1 MHRGNLS
8 RVQTG
13 RACVAAAALAVTF
26 LQTAGTASA
35 QTVDYFA
42 TPWVVEPLPTE
53 NINPSTNASP
63 ISPSP
68 AQKPNTYS
76 GLYAQSLAT
85 SASNAPA
92 VQYMFNLG
100 VDEIATDNVA
110 ESDTDRK
117 ADLSSLFS
125 AGATVTADTARLNGV
140 LAATGYYERN
150 VVDTGLDRFSEYAY
164 ANGQGVVIPGNL
176 YVNVNGAIDDLSR
189 EGGGVQNPLLQSVA
203 DTHTYTI
210 GASPFL
216 VSHFGDLGLNVLRY
230 QIGQAWFSNDT
241 GPITT
246 PGLDIGPISASTNQ
260 NAREDFKMA
269 GTFLAR
275 LMSDLSLSA
284 TEDDAGASA
293 SGDFKKAN
301 GELINEYEITR
312 SASLIAGGGYEILR
326 DQDVPVVD
334 GQGTIWDVGAR
345 FRPDVDSSILLVY
358 GHHDGKS
365 DLAGEV
371 EWRLTARTDVYAE
384 YTDSLSTTQQTLIS
398 NDAGSL
404 LGPMGAV
411 TGITFDKSTLI
422 GVLDDTALNA
432 QPGNVSAFAPNG
444 IPLATS
450 NDYVPLLNGLFRAKA
465 LSASARTLVNEDPIV
480 FTAYHI
486 QDISLEPFVVPS
498 SASEGGTLAWSPGL
512 SPSLSGLV
520 VIGFSHLTG
529 AEQADVYNAAV
540 GATYLLSDSLLIV
553 MRYDFIRRQAD
564 PSSSGYVQNAV
575 TLGLHKSF
583 N

>member
-1 MHRGNLS
+1 MHGGNVLQ
-8 RVQTG
+8 VQTG
-13 RACVAAAALAVTF
+13 RGCAGIVALAIVF
-26 LQTAGTASA
+26 LQAPGDTASA
-35 QTVDYFA
+35 QTADYFE
-42 TPWVVEPLPTE
+42 TPWVVAPLPS
-53 NINPSTNASP
+53 NSTNLSTT
-63 ISPSP
+63 PSQNSSAP
-68 AQKPNTYS
+68 AQS
-76 GLYAQSLAT
+76 ARSSLYAQSLAT
-85 SASNAPA
+85 SSSNAPP

-150 VVDTGLDRFSEYAY
+150 VVDTELDRYSEYAY

-189 EGGGVQNPLLQSVA
+189 TGGDVQNPLLQSVA

-230 QIGQAWFSNDT
+230 QIGQAWFSNNT
-241 GPITT
+241 GPIAA
-246 PGLDIGPISASTNQ
+246 PGLNIGPISASTNQ
-260 NAREDFKMA
+260 DAREDFKMA
-269 GTFLAR
+269 GTILAR

-312 SASLIAGGGYEILR
+312 SASIIAGGGYEILR
-326 DQDVPVVD
+326 DQEVPVVD
-334 GQGTIWDVGAR
+334 GQGPIWDVGAR
-345 FRPDVDSSILLVY
+345 FRPDIDSSILLVY

-384 YTDSLSTTQQTLIS
+384 YTDSLSSTQQTLIS
-398 NDAGSL
+398 NDAGSV

-411 TGITFDKSTLI
+411 TGITFDRSTLI

-432 QPGNVSAFAPNG
+432 QPGNISAFAPNG

-450 NDYVPLLNGLFRAKA
+450 NDYVPLLNGLFRAKT
-465 LSASARTLVNEDPIV
+465 LSASGRTLVNEDPV
-480 FTAYHI
+480 VLTAYHI

-498 SASEGGTLAWSPGL
+498 SASEGGTLSWSPGL
-512 SPSLSGLV
+512 SPNLSGLV

-540 GATYLLSDSLLIV
+540 GATYLLSDSLSIV
-553 MRYDFIRRQAD
+553 MRYDFIRHQAD
-564 PSSSGYVQNAV
+564 PSSGGYIQNAV